1 MNNFFYEDLN
11 KLNDKYLNK
20 YIYSLKKIFKNDNFI
35 LGNNVLKFEKNFSK
49 FLNTNYCI
57 SVNSGLDALFL
68 SLKSLN
74 LKKGSEIILPS
85 NAYIAAVFAILNA
98 GLKPIFVEPKID
110 TYNIDPNLI
119 IKKITKKT
127 KAILIVH
134 LYGKPCEMDKIL
146 KICKSKKLFLIEDCA
161 QSHGAKFKDK
171 FTGTFGDFGCFSF
184 YPTKNLGSIGDGGS
198 IISKTKV
205 NFNLIKKIR
214 NYGSLKKNVHEN
226 IGFNSRLDEVQA
238 AFLNIKLKDLHKIN
252 IHKQKLAKV
261 YLENLSDKFSK
272 PIIQKNIKDVFHI
285 FPIRFNDRNKLI
297 KYLNLNKIATLI
309 HYPTPPYRQ
318 PFLKKIIKEA
328 FPISDQIHKTILSLP
343 ISTNYTELDIFKITK
358 IINKF

>member
-119 IKKITKKT
+119 IKKLQK
-127 KAILIVH
+127 
-134 LYGKPCEMDKIL
+134 
-146 KICKSKKLFLIEDCA
+146 
-161 QSHGAKFKDK
+161 
-171 FTGTFGDFGCFSF
+171 
-184 YPTKNLGSIGDGGS
+184 
-198 IISKTKV
+198 
-205 NFNLIKKIR
+205 
-214 NYGSLKKNVHEN
+214 
-226 IGFNSRLDEVQA
+226 
-238 AFLNIKLKDLHKIN
+238 
-252 IHKQKLAKV
+252 KQKL
-261 YLENLSDKFSK
+261 Y
-272 PIIQKNIKDVFHI
+272 
-285 FPIRFNDRNKLI
+285 
-297 KYLNLNKIATLI
+297 
-309 HYPTPPYRQ
+309 
-318 PFLKKIIKEA
+318 
-328 FPISDQIHKTILSLP
+328 
-343 ISTNYTELDIFKITK
+343 
-358 IINKF
+358 